1 MYSSNNVQ
9 FQVYCQS
16 FHTARSLKVTQLIS
30 VFCMYK
36 VLIGLFTT
44 KPSNNLSGN
53 TNIGFKCEN
62 NKTTDLTALEK
73 FHYFFS
79 CHDLP
84 AVCLGC
90 CLRRCYPSLGT
101 GLSSIRC
108 PVWITLGGLIQI
120 QGSFPAR
127 PFVCE
132 CHFNLQKVFPALAT
146 LHCSHQFSI
155 YYMHTYIIFVPS
167 SPFFFLDMNKIN
179 HKIPGFTWKTD
190 IRKSQDLRC

>member
-9 FQVYCQS
+9 FLVYCQS

-44 KPSNNLSGN
+44 TPSNNLSGN
-53 TNIGFKCEN
+53 TNIGFKREN
-62 NKTTDLTALEK
+62 NETTDLIALEK

-101 GLSSIRC
+101 GLSCLHFSLSSIRC
-108 PVWITLGGLIQI
+108 QVFHTLGGLIQI
-120 QGSFPAR
+120 QGFFPAR

-146 LHCSHQFSI
+146 LHCSHQFLI
-155 YYMHTYIIFVPS
+155 YYMRTYFISVPS
-167 SPFFFLDMNKIN
+167 SPFFLSGHDLNKPQN
-179 HKIPGFTWKTD
+179 PRLYMED
-190 IRKSQDLRC
+190 